1 MTIRRI
7 VPDLEVSDP
16 SLGRHFYQDVV
27 GLELAMDMGWIVTYA
42 SPSNRTAQIN
52 LMRHSPGAVVP
63 DYSVEVLGVAAVHA
77 RAVAAGME
85 IVYPLTLEPWGVR
98 RFFVRDPHGRVA
110 NIMNHETA
118 ATEKP

>member
-16 SLGRHFYQDVV
+16 TAGREFYEDVL
-27 GLELAMDMGWIVTYA
+27 GLELAMDMGWIVTYV

-52 LMRHSPGAVVP
+52 VMRTPQGGAVP
-63 DYSVEVLGVAAVHA
+63 DYSVEVADVAAVHA
-77 RAVAAGME
+77 RACAAGME

-98 RFFVRDPHGRVA
+98 RFFVRDPHGRVV
-110 NIMNHETA
+110 NIMNHA
-118 ATEKP
+118 SA

>member
-7 VPDLEVSDP
+7 VPDFEVPDP
-16 SLGRHFYQDVV
+16 SAGREFYQDVL
-27 GLELAMDMGWIVTYA
+27 GLDLAMDLGFIVTYA

-52 LMRHSPGAVVP
+52 LMRSSPGAVVP
-63 DYSVEVLGVAAVHA
+63 DYSVEVQDVFEVHA
-77 RAVAAGME
+77 RAVAASME

-110 NIMNHETA
+110 NVMNHATA
-118 ATEKP
+118 